1 VDLKILDAKLQA
13 FINDNIGKSIT
24 KLALQKNPFQE
35 MNWFHFES
43 NRS

>member
-24 KLALQKNPFQE
+24 KLALQKNPFKK
-35 MNWFHFES
+35 
-43 NRS
+43 